1 MASNIHQSIQVSS
14 YSQVQHILYNNS
26 FFVFFFLQ
34 SSYHATVPENSPQGT
49 SVIEVKATDSD
60 AGDFGV
66 IRYSLIGERSLD
78 FTIDQKVKT

>member
-1 MASNIHQSIQVSS
+1 MNI
-14 YSQVQHILYNNS
+14 
-26 FFVFFFLQ
+26 FFCTMICLTFQ
-34 SSYHATVPENSPQGT
+34 TSYHATVPENSPQGT

-78 FTIDQKVKT
+78 FTIDQKVKHIHTIM